1 MDSLMTITGM
11 TQEQRY
17 CYNEARR
24 FADRFGVTSET
35 EFSRIEI
42 AIRYREYK
50 REVEW
55 IQKELVR
62 LALFTLEPT
71 VWRVTDDGV
80 VEVPK
85 PPRAK
90 SEPEQQL
97 AAMAVEVA
105 KRYGFDLKPQG
116 KEN

>member
-1 MDSLMTITGM
+1 
-11 TQEQRY
+11 
-17 CYNEARR
+17 
-24 FADRFGVTSET
+24 
-35 EFSRIEI
+35 
-42 AIRYREYK
+42 
-50 REVEW
+50 
-55 IQKELVR
+55 
-62 LALFTLEPT
+62 
-71 VWRVTDDGV
+71 
-80 VEVPK
+80 VPK